1 MKRIVLSVISMLLFF
16 AVMQTVLIYEPEEA
30 YDKDAKKFIAIV
42 NPGTYYWSRVK
53 EGIAQADEDLG
64 TFTKYSTFNRFDT
77 QEQIR
82 LLEKTEYMSVDGI
95 ITVGE
100 PASEEVNALLQKRRE
115 EGIPVVLVDTD
126 SDENSR
132 DCYIGSDNYLAGVL
146 AAQRIM
152 EETGG
157 TGEVAVMV
165 SGLETGNQK
174 ERLDGFKDTI
184 ASYEEMKLVA
194 VKEHQKDKYVIQENF
209 KQILAEYP
217 DLQAIFCAEATSSKQ
232 ISLLLSGQKE
242 QSLKVVCFDN
252 ADLVVQSV
260 KEGSVSATIIQ
271 NSFDMGYEAVKTL
284 CELQEETHQV
294 PDKIYTEVVCA
305 AGENI
310 EQVLKE

>member
-16 AVMQTVLIYEPEEA
+16 AVMQTVLIYEPEET
-30 YDKDAKKFIAIV
+30 YDKDATKFVAIL
-42 NPGTYYWSRVK
+42 NPGSSYWAWVK
-53 EGIAQADEDLG
+53 EGIEQADEDLG

-82 LLEKTEYMSVDGI
+82 LLEKTEYMDIDGI

-126 SDENSR
+126 SDEKSR

-146 AAQRIM
+146 AAQRIL

-157 TGEVAVMV
+157 VGEAAVMV
-165 SGLETGNQK
+165 SGLKTGNQK
-174 ERLDGFKDTI
+174 ERLDGFRDTI
-184 ASYEEMKLVA
+184 ESTAMELVA
-194 VKEHQKDKYVIQENF
+194 VKEHQKDKHIIQENF

-217 DLQAIFCAEATSSKQ
+217 DLKAVFCAEATSSNQ
-232 ISLLLSGQKE
+232 IGLLLSGRKE
-242 QSLKVVCFDN
+242 QDLTVVCFDN
-252 ADLVVQSV
+252 TDVVVQSV

-284 CELQEETHQV
+284 CELQEEAHQV

-305 AGENI
+305 TGETI
-310 EQVLKE
+310 EQLLNE